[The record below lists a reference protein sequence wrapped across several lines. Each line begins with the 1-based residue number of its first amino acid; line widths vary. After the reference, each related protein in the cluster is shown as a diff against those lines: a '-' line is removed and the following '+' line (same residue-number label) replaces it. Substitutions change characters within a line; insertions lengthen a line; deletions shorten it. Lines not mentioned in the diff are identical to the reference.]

1 MQFTYSRPA
10 LALFLCL
17 FPALLQSQSPSQAI
31 TLDEYLNTTE
41 ISSSSLSP
49 DGSAAVIATEAP
61 DWKANIY
68 RHDLW
73 LWTRAAGLRP
83 LTRSGTEEKP
93 QWSPDGKWIAFIS
106 DRPLLTSADLDADSD
121 EASKSDRLWL
131 IRFTVPDPCQPIF
144 ATLRAPLRRETPV
157 GESPT
162 PGVLGMPG

>member
-1 MQFTYSRPA
+1 MQFAYSRPA
-10 LALFLCL
+10 LALFLCV
-17 FPALLQSQSPSQAI
+17 FPALSQSQSSSPAI

-41 ISSSSLSP
+41 ISSSTLSP

-83 LTRSGTEEKP
+83 LTHSGTEEKP

-106 DRPLLTSADLDADSD
+106 DRPLLTASDL
-121 EASKSDRLWL
+121 
-131 IRFTVPDPCQPIF
+131 
-144 ATLRAPLRRETPV
+144 
-157 GESPT
+157 
-162 PGVLGMPG
+162 